1 MAQETVQLL
10 AKDQGLT
17 VIRELADRRLHTV
30 AGDAYKKATWQD
42 ELLPLFRIL
51 AHPRVVD
58 SAILEQEVAVMY
70 NFVLGIGGRRMK
82 SVFLF
87 CLDML
92 DGWQRFDLGRDGD
105 SRMST
110 VELSLAVLSKMMD
123 CNTNSIVIDDLG
135 PIVHRLGAIADEPSA
150 PDDEFYRLQSQS
162 YLRYVR
168 QRLGLGEALPERST
182 TTSRRRVE
190 RTEFVL
196 RKDLPGQLS
205 AQGPRHDNDH
215 ADIADI
221 KIMPTR
227 DEIAAIRS
235 EYLPTSDPS
244 NFHRP
249 GIHGRLDREFRL
261 LREDTVG
268 VLRDAI
274 RIQLEA
280 IKTPQ
285 QGNAHRQKKDG
296 LRTFTYRNATV
307 VGVVF
312 DQHKLDFIVQFD
324 QPASNMNQGR
334 QEWWGHSRRLQPG
347 ALVSVV
353 AGSGSVLFF
362 TVAQSTLRTP
372 DQRLQQRGS
381 PADDGDQE
389 NNPLQSLSLAGD
401 AQFAYVH
408 LNLVDMGRGG
418 YYRALRWYRNI
429 GRYESRCLIEFPGVL
444 LPSFQH
450 TLEALQQMSKNPR
463 LPFTNLITPD
473 ENESEGGQLRSIP
486 PPQYAMKPG
495 FFFDLSC
502 LTKTGSHL
510 RSSPRSPLDAAD
522 LAQKSSLDRTQAIA
536 LLDSLSRGLAL
547 IQGPPGTGKSFTGE
561 HIIRVL
567 LANKKRANLGPIL
580 CVCYTNHALDQLLEH
595 LDDGKTKIIRIG
607 SRSKSEKLELRNLR
621 VVARTA
627 DRTYSERNALW
638 GERAT
643 QEELSG
649 RLSELLQKLTTSNK
663 WQALKQ
669 HLRES
674 QPHYHDELF
683 GRKDEDDFQMVVH
696 KPERVIE
703 RWLHGGER
711 GDPRRSGPLDP
722 ADLRNASTGRLFGM
736 THDQRR
742 ALHQEWL
749 KQIRDSI
756 ITDTVDSV
764 KEYESSKSQCDKVQ
778 HEVDLR
784 CLHEADVVGVTTT
797 GLAKNLGLF
806 QKLRSKVM
814 LCEEAGEV
822 LEAHTLTALLPSVE
836 HAILIGD
843 HLQLR
848 PQIQND
854 QLKSTNYYGS
864 QYSLDCSLFERLV
877 RPLHPADPRL
887 PFSSLDTQR
896 RMHPDIAELVRSTLY
911 PTLEDGG
918 NVADYPEVMGMKERL
933 FWLHHGHLEDGAA
946 SSDPHSTSH
955 SNGFEI
961 KMTIALVRHLV
972 RQGSYGPDDIAVIT
986 PYLGQLFRLRREM
999 QGLFEISVG
1008 ERDLEDLAALE
1019 HDTASSSAEVVSKT
1033 PVAKTSLLK
1042 SVRVATV
1049 DNFQGEEAKVV
1060 IISLVRSNTQNK
1072 CGFLSTSNRINVL
1085 LSRAKHGMYILGNS
1099 TMYGGVPMWAKVLDI
1114 LQASGRIGTRLELQC
1129 PRHPNKPVAVSEP
1142 DHFLQFS
1149 PEGGCLLHC
1158 EKRLSCG
1165 HSCISRCHS
1174 DVLHNAV
1181 RRCSKIMSCNHQC
1194 PSICGEVCPD
1204 PKFCQTCCAE
1214 DIKDTV
1220 VDFLEGLQYRDINLD
1235 EDPCLFPDCGHFVT
1249 MTNMDGI
1256 MDMASHYTMSGSET
1270 DRPVA
1275 ISKASKPFSM
1285 DEVKVCPTC
1294 RGSLR
1299 NIARYGRIVR
1309 RAMLDEATKKFI
1321 TWSNAEYLKL
1331 AKLLV
1336 DEQHTLDQ
1344 TRPAQQAGM
1353 NSVKPEQQMAKSPR
1367 VKQLWLA
1374 RDWDGTS
1381 RYTSIIMLWHRIS
1394 EYLGMVRKEEQPFQ
1408 RVADFVQHAARQRGG
1423 GSSGQSEFFFDES
1436 STIQVK
1442 GQLQAT
1448 ALLLK
1453 CEIVLFADCMNQA
1466 QERKDRGMP
1475 AFDFSQHLNKCRA
1488 LIATASQKIFPRLEI
1503 EGHICF
1509 ARFCLFIRHV
1519 AVATSASSS
1528 QHLKSPVEPSAET
1541 STAQNEVER
1550 LDELAL
1556 HHLRSA
1562 REIVE
1567 THASTEALQAEI
1579 DAVEKMV
1586 NGGVLYT
1593 AVTDAEL
1600 KAVYDAMSTE
1610 LRGTGHWYNCVNG
1623 HPFAIGNCG
1632 LPAQLAQCPEC
1643 GAPVGGVSYRPA
1655 EGVSRAEQ
1663 MERLMGGWGGLR
1675 L

>member
-10 AKDQGLT
+10 AKDQGLA
-17 VIRELADRRLHTV
+17 VIRELADRRLPT
-30 AGDAYKKATWQD
+30 ALGDAYKKAMWQD

-58 SAILEQEVAVMY
+58 SAILEQEVAVIY

-82 SVFLF
+82 SVFSF
-87 CLDML
+87 YHDML
-92 DGWQRFDLGRDGD
+92 DGWQRFGLGWDGS
-105 SRMST
+105 SRMSV
-110 VELSLAVLSKMMD
+110 VELALAVLSKMMD

-135 PIVHRLGAIADEPSA
+135 SIIHRLAAITDEPST
-150 PDDEFYRLQSQS
+150 PDDEFHRLQAQN

-168 QRLGLGEALPERST
+168 QRLGVGEELPERSA

-215 ADIADI
+215 TDIADI
-221 KIMPTR
+221 KIMPTK
-227 DEIAAIRS
+227 DEIAATRS

-249 GIHGRLDREFRL
+249 GIRGRLDREFRL

-274 RIQLEA
+274 RTQLEA
-280 IKTPQ
+280 MKTPQ
-285 QGNAHRQKKDG
+285 QEKAHRQKKDG
-296 LRTFTYRNATV
+296 LRTFTYRNAV
-307 VGVVF
+307 AVGVVF
-312 DQHKLDFIVQFD
+312 DQHKLDFIIQFD
-324 QPASNMNQGR
+324 QPVSNMNQDRR
-334 QEWWGHSRRLQPG
+334 QEWWGHSRRLQQG

-353 AGSGSVLFF
+353 AASGSVLFF
-362 TVAQSTLRTP
+362 TVAQPP
-372 DQRLQQRGS
+372 DQRLRRPQS
-381 PADDGDQE
+381 PTNSSNQE
-389 NNPLQSLSLAGD
+389 NNPFQNLSLAGD
-401 AQFAYVH
+401 AQFAYVR
-408 LNLVDMGRGG
+408 LNLVDMGHGG
-418 YYRALRWYRNI
+418 FYQALRWYRNI
-429 GRYESRCLIEFPGVL
+429 GRYEDRYLVEFPGVL

-463 LPFTNLITPD
+463 LPFTSLIAPD
-473 ENESEGGQLRSIP
+473 DNESEGGQLRSIP

-502 LTKTGSHL
+502 LTKPSSRL
-510 RSSPRSPLDAAD
+510 RCSPHSPLDAAD
-522 LAQKSSLDRTQAIA
+522 LAKKSILDPTQAAA

-561 HIIRVL
+561 HIIRAL
-567 LANKKRANLGPIL
+567 LANKERANLGPIL

-607 SRSKSEKLELRNLR
+607 SRSKSEKLELCNLR
-621 VVARTA
+621 VVAKSA
-627 DRTYSERNALW
+627 DRTYSERNALR
-638 GERAT
+638 GQRAT
-643 QEELSG
+643 QEELSES
-649 RLSELLQKLTTSNK
+649 LSELLRKLVTSNK
-663 WQALKQ
+663 WQSLKQ

-674 QPHYHDELF
+674 QPHHHNELF
-683 GRKDEDDFQMVVH
+683 GQQDESDFQRVVH
-696 KPERVIE
+696 KPERVVE

-711 GDPRRSGPLDP
+711 GDPQRHGPLGR
-722 ADLRNASTGRLFGM
+722 AGLGNAATGRLFDM

-756 ITDTVDSV
+756 IMDIVDSV
-764 KEYESSKSQCDKVQ
+764 EEYESSKNQCDKVQ
-778 HEVDLR
+778 REVDLR

-854 QLKSTNYYGS
+854 QLKSTNYYGA
-864 QYSLDCSLFERLV
+864 QYSLDFSLFERLV

-918 NVADYPEVMGMKERL
+918 NVVGYPEVVGVRERL
-933 FWLHHGHLEDGAA
+933 FWLHHDHLEDGAA

-955 SNGFEI
+955 SNDFEI

-972 RQGSYGPDDIAVIT
+972 RQGSYGPNDIAVIT

-1008 ERDLEDLAALE
+1008 ERDLEDLAAIE
-1019 HDTASSSAEVVSKT
+1019 HDTAPSSTEVVAKT

-1042 SVRVATV
+1042 SIRVATV

-1085 LSRAKHGMYILGNS
+1085 LSRAQHGMYILGNS
-1099 TMYGGVPMWAKVLDI
+1099 SMYGRVPMWTKVLDI

-1129 PRHPNKPVAVSEP
+1129 PRHPHHPVAVSEP

-1174 DVLHNAV
+1174 DILHNAV
-1181 RRCSKIMSCNHQC
+1181 RCLEPCPRPKTGCDHPCRRRCGDKCEPKCTEKLTGLRLVLMCGHVVSSTVCWRAQDPSSITCTTTVERAVPGCRHRVSKACHIDVGTASFRC
-1194 PSICGEVCPD
+1194 PSLCNSALP
-1204 PKFCQTCCAE
+1204 
-1214 DIKDTV
+1214 
-1220 VDFLEGLQYRDINLD
+1220 
-1235 EDPCLFPDCGHFVT
+1235 CGH
-1249 MTNMDGI
+1249 
-1256 MDMASHYTMSGSET
+1256 S
-1270 DRPVA
+1270 
-1275 ISKASKPFSM
+1275 
-1285 DEVKVCPTC
+1285 C
-1294 RGSLR
+1294 R
-1299 NIARYGRIVR
+1299 RIC
-1309 RAMLDEATKKFI
+1309 
-1321 TWSNAEYLKL
+1321 S
-1331 AKLLV
+1331 
-1336 DEQHTLDQ
+1336 
-1344 TRPAQQAGM
+1344 
-1353 NSVKPEQQMAKSPR
+1353 
-1367 VKQLWLA
+1367 
-1374 RDWDGTS
+1374 
-1381 RYTSIIMLWHRIS
+1381 
-1394 EYLGMVRKEEQPFQ
+1394 
-1408 RVADFVQHAARQRGG
+1408 
-1423 GSSGQSEFFFDES
+1423 
-1436 STIQVK
+1436 
-1442 GQLQAT
+1442 
-1448 ALLLK
+1448 
-1453 CEIVLFADCMNQA
+1453 DCK
-1466 QERKDRGMP
+1466 ERKDGKVVAENHGTCKQPCGRKY
-1475 AFDFSQHLNKCRA
+1475 STCRHVC
-1488 LIATASQKIFPRLEI
+1488 TASCHPGEPCPPCSEKCEVRCSHSRCP
-1503 EGHICF
+1503 
-1509 ARFCLFIRHV
+1509 
-1519 AVATSASSS
+1519 
-1528 QHLKSPVEPSAET
+1528 KSCHEP
-1541 STAQNEVER
+1541 
-1550 LDELAL
+1550 
-1556 HHLRSA
+1556 
-1562 REIVE
+1562 
-1567 THASTEALQAEI
+1567 
-1579 DAVEKMV
+1579 
-1586 NGGVLYT
+1586 
-1593 AVTDAEL
+1593 
-1600 KAVYDAMSTE
+1600 
-1610 LRGTGHWYNCVNG
+1610 CV
-1623 HPFAIGNCG
+1623 PC
-1632 LPAQLAQCPEC
+1632 
-1643 GAPVGGVSYRPA
+1643 
-1655 EGVSRAEQ
+1655 AEQ
-1663 MERLMGGWGGLR
+1663 SCSSCCEHTRCSMPYVGPYPVHDDAY
-1675 L
+1675 